1 MEMEVQL
8 REAERGGLKRR
19 WLDRVRGDINEN
31 GLSGTECRPTTP
43 LHGHVYRR
51 TSTPDITVVLR

>member
-1 MEMEVQL
+1 M
-8 REAERGGLKRR
+8 RRKRGGLKRR
-19 WLDRVRGDINEN
+19 WLDRVRGDINDN

>member
-1 MEMEVQL
+1 M
-8 REAERGGLKRR
+8 RRKRGGLKRR

-31 GLSGTECRPTTP
+31 GLSGTECRPMTP
-43 LHGHVYRR
+43 LHGQVYRR

>member
-1 MEMEVQL
+1 M
-8 REAERGGLKRR
+8 
-19 WLDRVRGDINEN
+19 RGDINEN

-51 TSTPDITVVLR
+51 SYDIRAHNSGTKMKKKECVTDEDDVT